1 MPMHRAAPPPVVAGE
16 RAGGPPSQQVAMG
29 FDSAGLDEDYR
40 PLIDCLGHD
49 PAPIDLLVARSG
61 LTAPVVSSMLLILEL
76 RGYVRAEAGGN
87 YVRMAET

>member
-1 MPMHRAAPPPVVAGE
+1 
-16 RAGGPPSQQVAMG
+16 MG

-40 PLIDCLGHD
+40 RLIDCLGHD

-76 RGYVRAEAGGN
+76 RGYVRAEAGGPN
-87 YVRMAET
+87 GGDLSRA